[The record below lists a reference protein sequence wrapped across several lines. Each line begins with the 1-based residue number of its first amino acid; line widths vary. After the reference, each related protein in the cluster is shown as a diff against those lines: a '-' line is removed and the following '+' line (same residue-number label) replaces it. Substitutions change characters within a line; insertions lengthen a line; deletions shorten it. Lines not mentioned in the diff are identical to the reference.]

1 MMDIV
6 CLDLE
11 GVLIPEIWINVA
23 QKTGIEALRLTTRD
37 ISDYDVLMKG
47 RLEILKKHKLT
58 LTDIQ
63 DVIATIRPLDGAFEF
78 LSDLRS
84 KTQVLI
90 LSDTFTEFAN
100 PLMKQLAWP
109 TLWCNN
115 LVVDEEGMIADYKLR
130 IRDGKYHAI
139 KALKGLNFR
148 TFAAG
153 DSFNDL
159 SMIEEAD
166 AGCLFRAPEGILQ
179 SHPHLKQST
188 TYEEFSAIIQ
198 EFLQG

>member
-11 GVLIPEIWINVA
+11 GVLVPEIWINVA

-37 ISDYDVLMKG
+37 ISDYDLLMKG
-47 RLEILKKHKLT
+47 RLEILKEHKLT
-58 LTDIQ
+58 LADIQ
-63 DVIATIRPLDGAFEF
+63 AVIETIEPLDGAFEF
-78 LSDLRS
+78 LSLLRS

-90 LSDTFTEFAN
+90 LSDTFTEFAQ
-100 PLMKQLAWP
+100 PLMRQLAWP
-109 TLWCNN
+109 TLWCNS
-115 LVVDEEGMIADYKLR
+115 LVIDEAGMIADYKLR
-130 IRDGKYHAI
+130 IRDGKLHAI

-153 DSFNDL
+153 DSYNDL

-166 AGCLFRAPEGILQ
+166 AGCLFRAPEGILA
-179 SHPHLKQST
+179 SHPHLRQAT
-188 TYEEFSAIIQ
+188 TYKEFSSAVE

>member
-1 MMDIV
+1 MDIV

-11 GVLIPEIWINVA
+11 GVLVPEIWVNVA

-37 ISDYDVLMKG
+37 VSDYDILMKG
-47 RLEILKKHKLT
+47 RLEILRKHKLS
-58 LTDIQ
+58 LVDIQ
-63 DVIATIRPLDGAFEF
+63 EVIATIRPLDGAMEF
-78 LSDLRS
+78 LGELRE

-90 LSDTFTEFAN
+90 LSDTFTEFAK

-115 LVVDEEGMIADYKLR
+115 LVIGEGGMIEDYKLR

-139 KALKGLNFR
+139 QALKALNFR

-153 DSFNDL
+153 DSYNDL
-159 SMIEEAD
+159 SMIEESD
-166 AGCLFRAPEGILQ
+166 AGCLFRAPEGILA
-179 SHPHLKQST
+179 SHPHLSQAT
-188 TYEEFSAIIQ
+188 TYEEFIAVIE
-198 EFLQG
+198 EFLHR